1 MSIYELKPKFQN
13 LLCPLV
19 KRLYNAGITANQV
32 TLVACV
38 LSILLGA
45 LLIKFG
51 DVSALFFL
59 RPIWMFLRMALN
71 AIDGRLAREFNQKTP
86 LGGYLNEATDVIS
99 DTALYLPFA
108 FVAPFDWSVIS
119 LVIFLAFMSEFL
131 GVLGHVH
138 GSGRRYDGPMGKSDR
153 AFVFG
158 LMGTIYAVLGQLP
171 SWFSLVLYAVA
182 FLLAL
187 TCINR
192 IRMGLKS

>member
-13 LLCPLV
+13 LLRPLV

-32 TLVACV
+32 TLAACI
-38 LSILLGA
+38 LSILLGV
-45 LLIKFG
+45 LLVKFA
-51 DVSALFFL
+51 DVYTLFFL
-59 RPIWMFLRMALN
+59 LPIWMFLRMALN
-71 AIDGRLAREFNQKTP
+71 AIDGMLAREFNQKTP

-108 FVAPFDWSVIS
+108 FVTPFEWGVIS

-131 GVLGHVH
+131 GVLGQVH

-158 LMGTIYAVLGQLP
+158 LIGTIYAVLGQLP
-171 SWFSLVLYAVA
+171 AWFGWALYAVA

-192 IRMGLKS
+192 LRMGLKG